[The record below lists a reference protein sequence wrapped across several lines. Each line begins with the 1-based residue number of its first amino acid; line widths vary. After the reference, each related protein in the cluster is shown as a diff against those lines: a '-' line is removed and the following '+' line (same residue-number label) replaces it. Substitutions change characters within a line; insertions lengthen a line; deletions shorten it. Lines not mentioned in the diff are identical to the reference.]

1 MALLAGDIRFARSVN
16 MSDVPEGGG
25 PPSAQLLNSGRSNE
39 VFPDI
44 SEETRTVGRV
54 EIYQI
59 FSVLRNSDST
69 PLLGGNVILAEP
81 PTDPNVS
88 ITMLSLKNPF
98 ATRADIASR
107 IESGMSPGSEW
118 NGYLLE
124 NHFTTMRS
132 LTLLQR
138 PGVTPPV
145 VGRTYLLIYNEGQP
159 SERRQR
165 VRIKSTDT
173 IQRIFTEVMDKGNV
187 DFLAQVSTCEIF
199 DGLSHDFPGSPPI
212 STFARSSTKSLIRE
226 TVYSDSG
233 MFYSATPLAQATAIN
248 DVWLKVASIYTQV
261 VPNSRTE
268 VVAIDQYPAARRTLV
283 LAESPRRVEVGITPH
298 TQRIRIAEENAGTI
312 YVALLK
318 PLPAAGTVFVDFWAL
333 GQRYTLSDDG
343 TGRMVGQGSGS
354 VNYLTGALQ
363 LTLKSL
369 PDIGSSITISHGETI
384 AYTNRSGQAGCR
396 APEFAWA
403 MPHQGIKPGSV
414 AITWLS
420 GGIIKTVTDNGSGAL
435 SGTGGTGEIDYA
447 TGKIYSR
454 PTAMIDAGGEFQTAY
469 EYTSTRTENF
479 AGVAPD
485 SGGFATLTL
494 AEVPAGNS
502 ITARWI
508 TTRTVTASS
517 GTSEIVSS
525 SGVTAPQVVDV
536 QQPMPNGNYLYA
548 PTDYAM
554 PGGNIGFALSVAS
567 PQTPGT
573 YTWTIEAT
581 TLNGDAVDDTLVLG
595 GASTGTF
602 TVTTP
607 FQQLT
612 SGGGGFVGTPAT
624 GYGNF
629 SLTIAANCPD
639 LRFTVYASNQ
649 ALTNVAASRSIA
661 VDAVGD
667 QPAPAWPTTPPPPV
681 ITSREPVGQL
691 NAGALPLMKL
701 GGWTVDTGARIFVS
715 VPRTRLAPGSI
726 YADPDGMGYDLPDV
740 DSANVYGDTSVRWTE
755 SDLTAGFKT
764 IQSVAGVATKYYL
777 WK

>member
-145 VGRTYLLIYNEGQP
+145 VGRTYLLIYNEGHP

-369 PDIGSSITISHGETI
+369 PDIGSPITISHGENM
-384 AYTNRSGQAGCR
+384 AYTNRSGQAGYR

-403 MPHQGIKPGSV
+403 MPHQGIKPSSV

-435 SGTGGTGEIDYA
+435 SGTGGVGEIDYA
-447 TGKIYSR
+447 TGKIYLR
-454 PTAMIDAGGEFQTAY
+454 PTAMIDAGGEFRTGY

-479 AGVAPD
+479 AGIAPD
-485 SGGFATLTL
+485 SGGFATLML
-494 AEVPAGNS
+494 AEVPAGKS

-525 SGVTAPQVVDV
+525 SEVTVPQVVDM
-536 QQPMPNGNYLYA
+536 QQATRRGDFFEASTRHAL
-548 PTDYAM
+548 
-554 PGGNIGFALSVAS
+554 PGALIAFRGELGL
-567 PQTPGT
+567 PQIAGT
-573 YTWTIEAT
+573 YTWELADANTPA
-581 TLNGDAVDDTLVLG
+581 LNLILQG
-595 GASTGTF
+595 GATSGTF
-602 TVTTP
+602 EMTP
-607 FQQLT
+607 KQV
-612 SGGGGFVGTPAT
+612 SRADGFPGVEDDPTGICVGT
-624 GYGNF
+624 F
-629 SLTIAANCPD
+629 QIVIADTCPD
-639 LRFTVYASNQ
+639 VVFNVLIKNQ
-649 ALTNVAASRSIA
+649 ALTTVTMVPGIA

-667 QPAPAWPTTPPPPV
+667 KPAPPWPITPPPPV